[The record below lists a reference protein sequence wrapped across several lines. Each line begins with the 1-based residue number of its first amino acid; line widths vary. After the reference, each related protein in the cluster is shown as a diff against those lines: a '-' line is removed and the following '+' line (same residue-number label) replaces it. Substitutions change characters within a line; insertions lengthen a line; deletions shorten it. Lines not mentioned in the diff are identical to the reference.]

1 MFACFGIFSYLCT
14 RQYAVHALWGCEGVG
29 QDIME
34 QRLTTLCFWS
44 FEPRKFRR
52 TLQKHCRVD
61 ATGGI
66 IISR

>member
-1 MFACFGIFSYLCT
+1 MFACFGIYSYLCT
-14 RQYAVHALWGCEGVG
+14 RQYAVHALRGCEGVG
-29 QDIME
+29 HNIME